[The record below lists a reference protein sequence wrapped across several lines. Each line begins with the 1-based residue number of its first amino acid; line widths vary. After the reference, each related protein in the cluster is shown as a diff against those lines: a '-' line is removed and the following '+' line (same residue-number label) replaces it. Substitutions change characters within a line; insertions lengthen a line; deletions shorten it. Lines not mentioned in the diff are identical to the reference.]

1 MLRRLRSDETITRK
15 RPTPLRSATFLDNPE
30 MNVEDEAF
38 WANNRDEFD
47 HDPGPRRESVSG
59 NMVFW
64 NVVRNRVVVEPL
76 VNPPGRNKDS

>member
-1 MLRRLRSDETITRK
+1 
-15 RPTPLRSATFLDNPE
+15 

-47 HDPGPRRESVSG
+47 HDPGPRRQSVSG
-59 NMVFW
+59 NTVFW

-76 VNPPGRNKDS
+76 FNPPGRNKDS